1 MSKTV
6 LIVEDNELSLRLI
19 DELLR
24 SQSYRTLTSGDGAS
38 ALELARAHRPD
49 LVLLDI
55 RLPGL
60 SGFEVVER
68 LRADPDLRETPVVA
82 ISAHDGEEEVRDA
95 RRFGCVGYLSKP
107 FSSETLFRAV
117 AAWAK

>member
-24 SQSYRTLTSGDGAS
+24 SRQYRTLKTGDGLS
-38 ALELARAHRPD
+38 ALALARAHRPD
-49 LVLLDI
+49 LVLMDI

-60 SGFEVVER
+60 SGLDVIEQ
-68 LRADPDLRETPVVA
+68 LKGDADLCDTPVIA
-82 ISAHDGEEEVRDA
+82 ISAGDGEEEVRDA
-95 RRFGCVGYLSKP
+95 RRRGCVGYLSKP
-107 FSSETLFRAV
+107 FSSDALFRAV
-117 AAWAK
+117 AAWTK